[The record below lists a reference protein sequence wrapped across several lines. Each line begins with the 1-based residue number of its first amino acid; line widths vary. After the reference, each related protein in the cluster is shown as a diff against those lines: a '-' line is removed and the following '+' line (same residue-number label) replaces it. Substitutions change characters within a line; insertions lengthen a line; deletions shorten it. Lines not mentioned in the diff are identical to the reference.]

1 MEVAVGAVVDEE
13 TRVVRDFEVGVERRE
28 ERVVEQ
34 GEDLS
39 LGLGVGELFRIER
52 VAVDDLEGEVGVVVV
67 AEAAEEDAAKVAGA
81 EAADELEVPE
91 MEEAVG
97 GQGSCRLD
105 GRPVRVGSPVG
116 PVVDDGGGGG
126 GGGGGEAGLVEA
138 EGEAAAG

>member
-1 MEVAVGAVVDEE
+1 MFTEQGVEVTVEAVVHEE
-13 TRVVRDFEVGVERRE
+13 TCVVRDFEVGVERRE

-67 AEAAEEDAAKVAGA
+67 AEAAEEDAAEVAGA
-81 EAADELEVPE
+81 EAAEDLEMPE

-97 GQGSCRLD
+97 GQGGGRLD
-105 GRPVRVGSPVG
+105 DRPVRVGYPVG
-116 PVVDDGGGGG
+116 AEVDGG
-126 GGGGGEAGLVEA
+126 
-138 EGEAAAG
+138 